1 MSPIAQRLQACLQGT
16 AVLMGIGN
24 RWRGDDAAGPEVI
37 ARLAGRARARCID
50 AGDAPERHLGE
61 AVEGPPDGILLV
73 DAVDFGGRPGEV
85 ALFGLEDL
93 PATLGTTHDV
103 PLSVLMGYLRAMTGA
118 DVLLLG
124 LQPETTDFG
133 RRMSAAVDDAVRV
146 VTDALLAQ
154 LGESPTVGTC
164 ACLSGGSSQPLHP
177 VDSICSIPCKGTAEG
192 GQRR

>member
-1 MSPIAQRLQACLQGT
+1 MSPIAQRLQTCLQGT

-37 ARLAGRARARCID
+37 ARLAGRAEARCID

-61 AVEGPPDGILLV
+61 AVEGAPGSVLLV
-73 DAVDFGGRPGEV
+73 DAVDFGGTPGEV

-93 PATLGTTHDV
+93 PARLGTTHDV
-103 PLSVLMGYLRAMTGA
+103 PLSVLMEYLRAMSGA

-124 LQPETTDFG
+124 IQPETTDFG

-146 VTDALLAQ
+146 VTEMLLAQ
-154 LGESPTVGTC
+154 LGEGPTVGTR
-164 ACLSGGSSQPLHP
+164 ACLSGGSLQPLNP
-177 VDSICSIPCKGTAEG
+177 VDSVCSIPHKGAAEG

>member
-37 ARLAGRARARCID
+37 ARLAGRAGARCID

-61 AVEGPPDGILLV
+61 AAEGAPDSILLM
-73 DAVDFGGRPGEV
+73 DAVDFGGLPGAV
-85 ALFGLEDL
+85 AVFGLEDL
-93 PATLGTTHDV
+93 PARLGTTHDV

-124 LQPETTDFG
+124 IQPETTDFG
-133 RRMSAAVDDAVRV
+133 TRMSAAVDSAVRV
-146 VTDALLAQ
+146 VTDMLLAQ
-154 LGESPTVGTC
+154 LGEGPTVGTC
-164 ACLSGGSSQPLHP
+164 ACLSGGPRHPLNP
-177 VDSICSIPCKGTAEG
+177 VDAICSIPHKGAAEG

>member
-1 MSPIAQRLQACLQGT
+1 MSPIAQRLQTCLQGT

-37 ARLAGRARARCID
+37 ARLAGRVDARCID
-50 AGDAPERHLGE
+50 AGDGAPGS
-61 AVEGPPDGILLV
+61 ILLV
-73 DAVDFGGRPGEV
+73 DAVDFGGPPGEV

-93 PATLGTTHDV
+93 PARLGTTHDL
-103 PLSVLMGYLRAMTGA
+103 PLSVLMEYLRAMSGA

-124 LQPETTDFG
+124 IQPETTDFG

-146 VTDALLAQ
+146 VTEMLLAQ
-154 LGESPTVGTC
+154 LGEGPTVGTC
-164 ACLSGGSSQPLHP
+164 ACLSGGSLQPLNP
-177 VDSICSIPCKGTAEG
+177 VDSVCSIPHKGAAEG

>member
-1 MSPIAQRLQACLQGT
+1 MSPIAQRLQTCLQGT
-16 AVLMGIGN
+16 AVLVGIGN

-37 ARLAGRARARCID
+37 ARLAGRAKARCID

-61 AVEGPPDGILLV
+61 AAEGTPDSILLV
-73 DAVDFGGRPGEV
+73 DAVDFGGLPGEV
-85 ALFGLEDL
+85 AVFGLEDL
-93 PATLGTTHDV
+93 PVRLGTTHDV

-124 LQPETTDFG
+124 IQPETTGFG
-133 RRMSAAVDDAVRV
+133 TRMSAAVDDAVGV
-146 VTDALLAQ
+146 VTDVLLAQ
-154 LGESPTVGTC
+154 LGEGPTVGTC
-164 ACLSGGSSQPLHP
+164 ACLSDGSPQPLNP

>member
-37 ARLAGRARARCID
+37 ARLAGRARALCID

-61 AVEGPPDGILLV
+61 AVEGSPDAILLV
-73 DAVDFGGRPGEV
+73 DAVDFGGHPGEV
-85 ALFGLEDL
+85 ALFGVEDL
-93 PATLGTTHDV
+93 PARLGTTHDV
-103 PLSVLMGYLRAMTGA
+103 PLSVLMGYLQAMTGA

-124 LQPETTDFG
+124 IQPETTDFG

-146 VTDALLAQ
+146 VTEMLLAQ
-154 LGESPTVGTC
+154 LGEGPTVDTC
-164 ACLSGGSSQPLHP
+164 ACLSGGSLHPLNP
-177 VDSICSIPCKGTAEG
+177 VDSICSGSHKGAAEG

>member
-37 ARLAGRARARCID
+37 ARLAGRAGARCIE

-73 DAVDFGGRPGEV
+73 DAVDFGGRAGEV

-93 PATLGTTHDV
+93 PTRLGTTHDV

-124 LQPETTDFG
+124 IQPETTGFG
-133 RRMSAAVDDAVRV
+133 AQVSAAVDRAVGV
-146 VTDALLAQ
+146 VTDVLLAQ
-154 LGESPTVGTC
+154 LGEGPTVGTC
-164 ACLSGGSSQPLHP
+164 ACLSGGSLHP
-177 VDSICSIPCKGTAEG
+177 LNPVDAICSLPHKGAAEG

>member
-37 ARLAGRARARCID
+37 ARLAGRAEALCID

-61 AVEGPPDGILLV
+61 ALEARPDAILLV
-73 DAVDFGGRPGEV
+73 DAVDFGGSPGEV
-85 ALFGLEDL
+85 ALFEPEDL
-93 PATLGTTHDV
+93 PSRLGTTHDV
-103 PLSVLMGYLRAMTGA
+103 PLSVLMRYLRAMVEA

-124 LQPETTDFG
+124 IQPQTTDFG
-133 RRMSAAVDDAVRV
+133 TRMSAAVDDAVGLV
-146 VTDALLAQ
+146 KDVLLVQ
-154 LGESPTVGTC
+154 LHEKRTADTC
-164 ACLSGGSSQPLHP
+164 TCLSGGSLHPLNP
-177 VDSICSIPCKGTAEG
+177 VDSTCSIPHKGAAEG

>member
-37 ARLAGRARARCID
+37 ARLAGRARALCID

-73 DAVDFGGRPGEV
+73 DAVDFGGGPGEV

-103 PLSVLMGYLRAMTGA
+103 PLSVLMRYLRAMTGA

>member
-37 ARLAGRARARCID
+37 ARLAGRARALCID

-103 PLSVLMGYLRAMTGA
+103 PLSVLMRYLRAMTGA

>member
-37 ARLAGRARARCID
+37 ARVAGRAEARCID

-61 AVEGPPDGILLV
+61 AVEGAPGSILLV
-73 DAVDFGGRPGEV
+73 DAVDFGGPPGEV

-93 PATLGTTHDV
+93 PARLGTTHDV
-103 PLSVLMGYLRAMTGA
+103 PLSVLMEYLRAMSGA

-124 LQPETTDFG
+124 IQPETTDFG
-133 RRMSAAVDDAVRV
+133 RRMSAAVDDAVSV
-146 VTDALLAQ
+146 VTEMLLAQ
-154 LGESPTVGTC
+154 LGEGPTVGAC
-164 ACLSGGSSQPLHP
+164 ACLAGGSLQPLNP
-177 VDSICSIPCKGTAEG
+177 VDSVCSIPHKGAAEG